1 MSMGNL
7 SSEEKFQ
14 KGERVTW
21 LGIIGN
27 ILLTIFK
34 FFAGVVGHS
43 QAMVAD
49 AAESFSDI
57 LATIVVLISLRISR
71 KPRDAEHQFGH
82 GKAESLA
89 TATVGLI
96 VTVAGLYILITSF
109 RLLIGGKI
117 RTPEIIALIAAV
129 ITIIIKEI
137 MYRIVSVT
145 AKNLNSSVIMANAWD
160 YRKDAISS
168 VATLFGI
175 AGARLGFPM
184 LDPLVAALVSFL
196 IIKIGY
202 DILNTAIKELMDTMP
217 DKPTAKEIIAVAEE
231 CKGVEHAFARAR
243 RMGQYVY
250 VDMKIDINP
259 EFTISQG
266 HAIAKEVKSLLMSRL
281 DNVADVMVHVNPHY
295 D

>member
-1 MSMGNL
+1 MSMEKL
-7 SSEEKFQ
+7 SSEEKFK

-34 FFAGVVGHS
+34 FFAGIVGHS
-43 QAMVAD
+43 QAMFAD
-49 AAESFSDI
+49 GAESLSDI
-57 LATIVVLISLRISR
+57 LATIVVLISLRVSR

-89 TATVGLI
+89 TAIVGMI
-96 VTVAGLYILITSF
+96 VIIAGLYVLITSS
-109 RLLIGGKI
+109 RLLIGGKT
-117 RTPEIIALIAAV
+117 RVPETIALVAAV
-129 ITIIIKEI
+129 VTIVIKEI
-137 MYRIVSVT
+137 MYRIVSVV

-168 VATLFGI
+168 VVTFFGI
-175 AGARLGFPM
+175 AGARLGFPI
-184 LDPLVAALVSFL
+184 LDPLVAALVSFI

-202 DILNTAIKELMDTMP
+202 DILHTATKELMDTIP
-217 DKPTAKEIIAVAEE
+217 DNPTSEQIIAVAEE
-231 CKGVEHAFARAR
+231 CKGVEHAVARAR

-259 EFTISQG
+259 DFTIS
-266 HAIAKEVKSLLMSRL
+266 
-281 DNVADVMVHVNPHY
+281 
-295 D
+295 

>member
-1 MSMGNL
+1 MGPEKL
-7 SSEEKFQ
+7 SIEEKFKQ
-14 KGERVTW
+14 GERVTW

-27 ILLTIFK
+27 IFLTIFK
-34 FFAGVVGHS
+34 FFAGIVGHS

-49 AAESFSDI
+49 GAESLSDI
-57 LATIVVLISLRISR
+57 LATIVVLISLRVSR

-89 TATVGLI
+89 TAVVGLI
-96 VTVAGLYILITSF
+96 VSAAGLYILVTSSL
-109 RLLIGGKI
+109 LLISGKE
-117 RTPEIIALIAAV
+117 RVPEMIALIAAV
-129 ITIIIKEI
+129 VTIVIKEI
-137 MYRIVSVT
+137 MYRVVS
-145 AKNLNSSVIMANAWD
+145 AAANNLNSSVIMANAWD

-175 AGARLGFPM
+175 AGARLGYHI
-184 LDPLVAALVSFL
+184 LDPLVAAAVSFL

-202 DILNTAIKELMDTMP
+202 DILKTATKELMDTVP
-217 DKPTAKEIIAVAEE
+217 DKPTAGEIITVAEE

-266 HAIAKEVKSLLMSRL
+266 HAIAKEVKSRL
-281 DNVADVMVHVNPHY
+281 ISKFDIVADVMVHVNPHY